1 MTVFRN
7 ICVILVS
14 AILVDNYVLSQFL
27 GICPFLGVSEK
38 TSSAL
43 GMSGAVIAVMT
54 IAGAVTW
61 PIHKYVLEP
70 YDLTYLSTMAFILI
84 IAMLVQCIEILL
96 KRFIPALY
104 NSLGVYLPLIT
115 TNCAVLG
122 VTLLNVDQYGKFYEA
137 VLNSFA
143 AGIGFALALIL
154 FSGIREKL
162 ETCEIPKAFQGMP
175 IALIAASI
183 TALSFAGFAGL
194 FGI

>member
-1 MTVFRN
+1 MDVFKN
-7 ICVILVS
+7 ICIILAS
-14 AILVDNYVLSQFL
+14 AIFIDNYVLAQFL
-27 GICPFLGVSEK
+27 GICPFLGVSKK

-43 GMSGAVIAVMT
+43 GMSGAVTVVMT
-54 IAGAVTW
+54 LAGAVTW
-61 PIHKYVLEP
+61 PIFKYLLEP
-70 YDLTYLSTMAFILI
+70 NELGYLSTMAFILI
-84 IAMLVQCIEILL
+84 IAMLVQIVEILL
-96 KRFIPALY
+96 KRFIPSLY

-122 VTLLNVDQYGKFYEA
+122 VTLLNIEEFGLFYEA
-137 VLNSFA
+137 VINSFA
-143 AGIGFALALIL
+143 AGIGFAIALIL

-162 ETCEIPKAFQGMP
+162 ESCDIPKCFRGMP

>member
-27 GICPFLGVSEK
+27 GICPFLGVSKK

-122 VTLLNVDQYGKFYEA
+122 VTLLNVDQ
-137 VLNSFA
+137 
-143 AGIGFALALIL
+143 
-154 FSGIREKL
+154 
-162 ETCEIPKAFQGMP
+162 
-175 IALIAASI
+175 
-183 TALSFAGFAGL
+183 
-194 FGI
+194 